1 LKEVKTIATNL
12 EINEELMKDALEVS
26 DHKTK
31 KAVVNEA
38 LEEYVRRRKQV
49 RIIDLFGKI
58 RFDPEYDY
66 KTQRGR
72 K

>member
-1 LKEVKTIATNL
+1 
-12 EINEELMKDALEVS
+12 MKNALEVS

-49 RIIDLFGKI
+49 KIIDLFGKV
-58 RFDPEYDY
+58 RFDEAYDY
-66 KTQRGR
+66 KLQRS
-72 K
+72 KK

>member
-1 LKEVKTIATNL
+1 MATNL
-12 EINEELMKDALEVS
+12 EINEELMKNALEVS

-49 RIIDLFGKI
+49 KIIDLFGKV
-58 RFDPEYDY
+58 RFDEAYDY
-66 KTQRGR
+66 KLQRS
-72 K
+72 KK

>member
-1 LKEVKTIATNL
+1 
-12 EINEELMKDALEVS
+12 MKDALEVS
-26 DHKTK
+26 GHKTK

-58 RFDPEYDY
+58 QIDPKYDY
-66 KTQRGR
+66 KKQRDR